1 MVILTILIANATVGV
16 VTERNA
22 ENAIEELKAYEADQA
37 TVVRNQGQ
45 LVVIPS
51 SELVPGDIVQ
61 VSVGGKVP
69 ADIRLVSI
77 HTSVL
82 DVDQSLLTGESHS
95 VEKQLAPCLLP
106 GSVYQDMTCMLFSGT
121 LIVAGRARGV
131 VVGTGANTAI
141 GEKQPALLDNLCSFN
156 PSSLSCILL
165 FRISI
170 SIFL

>member
-1 MVILTILIANATVGV
+1 MILTILVANATVGV

-51 SELVPGDIVQ
+51 SDLVPGDIVQ

-69 ADIRLVSI
+69 ADIRLVSV

-95 VEKQLAPCLLP
+95 VEKQLAPCSLP
-106 GSVYQDMTCMLFSGT
+106 GAVYQDMTCLLFSGT

-131 VVGTGANTAI
+131 VVGTGSSTAI
-141 GEKQPALLDNLCSFN
+141 GEIRPECEH
-156 PSSLSCILL
+156 LS
-165 FRISI
+165 
-170 SIFL
+170 

>member
-1 MVILTILIANATVGV
+1 VILTILVANATVGV

-69 ADIRLVSI
+69 ADVRIVSI

-95 VEKQLAPCLLP
+95 VEKQLAPCNAT
-106 GSVYQDMTCMLFSGT
+106 GAVYQDMSCMLFSGT

-131 VVGTGANTAI
+131 VVSTGSSTAI
-141 GEKQPALLDNLCSFN
+141 GKTIASHDHS
-156 PSSLSCILL
+156 
-165 FRISI
+165 
-170 SIFL
+170 